1 MSGFV
6 FRGQEG
12 EEKCIGGKQRVLRKS
27 FVE

>member
-6 FRGQEG
+6 PRGQEG

-27 FVE
+27 SVE